1 MNPLKIKSSIQNIMK
16 IYLEID
22 SFSSLDYYRIFKTK
36 TREDIISQTIDGLI
50 LTANFLFKNEISK
63 IQKIKQIVSNF
74 KIPIMINPNTNSY
87 YQFETNT
94 CFIDNDIK
102 ERFQKY
108 YNLNSFIY
116 STTNDEILDNIERII
131 NFQKD
136 FFKIEETIESGTLL
150 DFLDEVDR
158 TKVIKID
165 HHLITPFLYSGINFS
180 SNNLNEYIRLS
191 SNFQNEDNQLF
202 LFLYFD
208 ETMYSRI
215 ESIIN
220 NWSDYFSSIILWN
233 NSYNEYYNSKVQ
245 LTEFKDFL
253 DKILEFK
260 DKLIFSY
267 PGLLGLHYLREY
279 FSGFIIKKQLYPG
292 DQKTPP
298 TQSQILTPSTQIKFG
313 RKSRTFYNPN
323 NHCLNT
329 KLDIENPVT
338 LEDLRHTY
346 NCECFVCENKI
357 LNDRRFFDTNIVKLI
372 DNTRNKF
379 YHNLFCILKDILI
392 LQSGNNMQIN
402 QILNNIEKINNW
414 REVFV

>member
-1 MNPLKIKSSIQNIMK
+1 MK

-22 SFSSLDYYRIFKTK
+22 SFSSLDYFRIFKTK
-36 TREDIISQTIDGLI
+36 ISEDSISQVIDGLV
-50 LTANFLFKNEISK
+50 LTANFLCKNETDK

-74 KIPIMINPNTNSY
+74 KIPIMINPNTNNY

-94 CFIDNDIK
+94 SFIENDVK

-108 YNLNSFIY
+108 YNLNSFIF
-116 STTNDEILDNIERII
+116 SNTDNEIQDNIEKII

-136 FFKIEETIESGTLL
+136 FFKIEETIEPGTLL

-165 HHLITPFLYSGINFS
+165 HHLITPYLHSGVNFS
-180 SNNLNEYIRLS
+180 SNNLNDYIRLS
-191 SNFQNEDNQLF
+191 SNIQLEGNQLF

-215 ESIIN
+215 ETIIS
-220 NWSDYFSSIILWN
+220 NWSENFSSIILWN
-233 NSYNEYYNSKVQ
+233 NSYNEFYNSKAQ
-245 LTEFKDFL
+245 LTNFKNFL
-253 DKILEFK
+253 DNIIDFK

-267 PGLLGLHYLREY
+267 PGLLGLHYLQDY

-292 DQKTPP
+292 DTKTPP
-298 TQSQILTPSTQIKFG
+298 TQSQILAPSTQIKFG
-313 RKSRTFYNPN
+313 SKSRTFYNPN
-323 NHCLNT
+323 KHCLNT
-329 KLDIENPVT
+329 KLDIENPAT
-338 LEDLRHTY
+338 MENLKQTY

-357 LNDRRFFDTNIVKLI
+357 LNDRRSFEINIVKLI

-379 YHNLFCILKDILI
+379 YHNLFCVLKDILI
-392 LQSGNNMQIN
+392 LQEGNNMEIN
-402 QILNNIEKINNW
+402 QILSNIEKYNNW
-414 REVFV
+414 SEIFV

>member
-1 MNPLKIKSSIQNIMK
+1 MK

-36 TREDIISQTIDGLI
+36 IREDSISQVIDGLI
-50 LTANFLFKNEISK
+50 LTANFLFKNEIEK

-74 KIPIMINPNTNSY
+74 NIPIILNPNTNSY

-94 CFIDNDIK
+94 GFIDNDVK

-108 YNLNSFIY
+108 YNLNSFIF
-116 STTNDEILDNIERII
+116 SNTDNEIQNNIERII
-131 NFQKD
+131 TFQKD
-136 FFKIEETIESGTLL
+136 FFKIEETIEPGTLL
-150 DFLDEVDR
+150 DFLDEADR

-165 HHLITPFLYSGINFS
+165 HHLITPYLFSGINFQ
-180 SNNLNEYIRLS
+180 SNNLNDYIRLS

-208 ETMYSRI
+208 ETMYYRI
-215 ESIIN
+215 ETIIT
-220 NWSDYFSSIILWN
+220 NWSDHFSSIILWN
-233 NSYNEYYNSKVQ
+233 NTYNEFYNSKAQ
-245 LTEFKDFL
+245 LTDFKNFL
-253 DKILEFK
+253 DKIIDFK

-267 PGLLGLHYLREY
+267 PGLLGLHYLQDF

-292 DQKTPP
+292 DKKTPP
-298 TQSQILTPSTQIKFG
+298 TQSQIQSPSTQIKFG

-329 KLDIENPVT
+329 KLDIENPAT
-338 LEDLRHTY
+338 LEILRHTY

-392 LQSGNNMQIN
+392 LKTGNNMEIN
-402 QILNNIEKINNW
+402 QILNNIEKYNNW